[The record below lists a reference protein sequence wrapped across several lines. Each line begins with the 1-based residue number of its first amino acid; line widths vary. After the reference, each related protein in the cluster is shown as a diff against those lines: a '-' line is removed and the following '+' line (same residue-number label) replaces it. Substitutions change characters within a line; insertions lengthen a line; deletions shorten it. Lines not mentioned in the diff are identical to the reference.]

1 MMIRTSKL
9 VMWVFIVLFVYVV
22 YKGVTYDFSSI
33 SYIDTAIFCTCIT
46 SVGGILGAIILKYY
60 NNSNAENIPKIQISL
75 YKEAMNIRYEYNSKM
90 MKLQKELKIEDV
102 QEVDDDNLMNEVSE
116 NIISSAISDL
126 DEKLQD
132 SQKDVEIQSF

>member
-1 MMIRTSKL
+1 MIIRTSKL

-90 MKLQKELKIEDV
+90 MKLQKELEIEDI